1 METKLKYH
9 SSAKMAPK
17 FKQTRKNRNSP
28 QLSLKT
34 FIEKNRELENRLTNI
49 EANFIELESKLFE
62 ASSRTGYAEL
72 KAGRAD
78 VRMAEAERSTG
89 ETETRVIR
97 LEEKWMRI
105 TRIIKIPLR
114 AVRFVFRIIKRLI
127 MGLKKYL
134 KFFFYTQPKK
144 ILKYIFN
151 LILNSINSRPR
162 IKRKIVF
169 LLNRFPSLKNKLK
182 KKIMTQNLASQTI
195 YQKNRYDNPSPR
207 TLSIYLNLKTAI
219 AQQKDNKECV

>member
-1 METKLKYH
+1 M
-9 SSAKMAPK
+9 
-17 FKQTRKNRNSP
+17 RKNQNNP
-28 QLSLKT
+28 QVSLKT
-34 FIEKNRELENRLTNI
+34 FIEKNSELENRLTRI

-62 ASSRTGYAEL
+62 TSSRTGYAEL

-78 VRMAEAERSTG
+78 VRTAESERKSGEAEIKAG
-89 ETETRVIR
+89 ETETRVIH
-97 LEEKWMRI
+97 LEEKWLRI
-105 TRIIKIPLR
+105 SRIIKLPLR
-114 AVRFVFRIIKRLI
+114 TVRFVFRIIKRLI
-127 MGLKKYL
+127 MDLKKYL

-151 LILNSINSRPR
+151 LMLNSINSRPR

-182 KKIMTQNLASQTI
+182 KKIMTQNLASQVM
-195 YQKNRYDNPSPR
+195 YQKNTYDNPSPR

>member
-1 METKLKYH
+1 
-9 SSAKMAPK
+9 MAPK
-17 FKQTRKNRNSP
+17 FKQTRENRNSP

-34 FIEKNRELENRLTNI
+34 FIEKNSELENRLTNI
-49 EANFIELESKLFE
+49 EAKFVALESKLFE

-78 VRMAEAERSTG
+78 VRTAEAERKAG
-89 ETETRVIR
+89 ETETRVIH
-97 LEEKWMRI
+97 LEEKWLRI
-105 TRIIKIPLR
+105 TRIIKLPLR
-114 AVRFVFRIIKRLI
+114 AVRFVFRIVKRLI
-127 MGLKKYL
+127 IDLKKYL

-151 LILNSINSRPR
+151 LMLNSINSRPGV
-162 IKRKIVF
+162 KRKVVF

-182 KKIMTQNLASQTI
+182 KKIMTQNLASQAM
-195 YQKNRYDNPSPR
+195 YQKNTYNNPSPR